1 MKLLELRKINGD
13 RPLKAFCD
21 VEIIPGVICKEFRI
35 LEFPGRRPRVD
46 NPQTAFKD
54 PATGQIRYRTLI
66 ILSDALQGEVEL
78 LLLNAWHGER
88 GKSSGSSPV
97 E

>member
-35 LEFPGRRPRVD
+35 LEFPRRLRLGGAAVGWLESEIMD
-46 NPQTAFKD
+46 WLQKKA
-54 PATGQIRYRTLI
+54 
-66 ILSDALQGEVEL
+66 DARRSTSERSGE
-78 LLLNAWHGER
+78 AA
-88 GKSSGSSPV
+88 K
-97 E
+97 